1 MTKEQI
7 LSLVITVLVI
17 VFILRATKKVLK
29 IVLIIAV
36 LVGGLIAFKV
46 VSPEQ
51 ITDVKAYIQEHAD
64 KLDEL
69 NKLAELTE
77 NIKITKSDGAI
88 EDISIK
94 LDDKWV
100 SITSV
105 GKIVSI
111 EGDTCVLKVADK
123 EYSITDKN
131 VVNLIKLMYDTSFTT
146 SGINRLKDAV
156 ANN

>member
-69 NKLAELTE
+69 NKLAELTD

-94 LDDKWV
+94 FDDKWI

-105 GKIVSI
+105 GKIISI

-131 VVNLIKLMYDTSFTT
+131 VVNLVKLMYDTSFTT
-146 SGINRLKDAV
+146 SGINRLKNAV
-156 ANN
+156 VSN